1 MITNQA
7 KSYTEGNCGTI
18 NKIKTVL
25 HKFDQITR
33 TAQEKKKRKQEVRE
47 SKKINLNE
55 LCILKDIEKSCC
67 SENMIEIGKMKK
79 EDESNIHFLS
89 PVLHLF
95 INLVLRGCFL
105 FSCLKLQS

>member
-33 TAQEKKKRKQEVRE
+33 TAQEKKK
-47 SKKINLNE
+47 KKTR
-55 LCILKDIEKSCC
+55 S
-67 SENMIEIGKMKK
+67 
-79 EDESNIHFLS
+79 
-89 PVLHLF
+89 
-95 INLVLRGCFL
+95 
-105 FSCLKLQS
+105 

>member
-33 TAQEKKKRKQEVRE
+33 TAQEKKKEN
-47 SKKINLNE
+47 KKL
-55 LCILKDIEKSCC
+55 EKV
-67 SENMIEIGKMKK
+67 KK
-79 EDESNIHFLS
+79 
-89 PVLHLF
+89 
-95 INLVLRGCFL
+95 
-105 FSCLKLQS
+105 